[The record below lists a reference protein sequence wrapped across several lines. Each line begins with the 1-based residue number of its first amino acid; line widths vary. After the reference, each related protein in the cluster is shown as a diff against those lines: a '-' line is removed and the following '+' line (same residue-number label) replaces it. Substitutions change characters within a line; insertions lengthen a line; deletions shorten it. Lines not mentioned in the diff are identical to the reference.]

1 MNAAPPGN
9 SSGTR
14 LFIPAAARPPARP
27 LALPGMLKAA
37 RRNMLEIVPEAA
49 YREPLV
55 TLRVITRRWRVVTGP
70 DLLKRVFL
78 DNVGNYP
85 KAPFMHRLLRP
96 YLGES
101 LFLADGEDWRW
112 QRRSMA
118 GMFQRKKLDAMAEA
132 MRAAALRSA
141 DRLGTAQ
148 GAPQN
153 VGVEMRRLAME
164 IVRDTMFT
172 DIDRLLLEHVAGAE
186 AAAAAK
192 GDWHDYKSRMDESLM
207 THLRGFGSPNL
218 LDLLN
223 LPTWLPRPSALFK
236 THPLEGVRAVM
247 ERGIAARRAA
257 AEQTG
262 DYGVDL
268 MALML
273 KAEDPEDGRRMT
285 DREIRD
291 NLLTFIIAGFE
302 TTALALTWSLYLI
315 ANDRPT
321 QERLRSEARAALA
334 TGSAAEALENL
345 PFAHQVL
352 HEAMRLYPPA
362 PHLVRVAREDDEL
375 GGVRIRKG
383 DVILAP
389 IYTLHRHE
397 AVWENPNAF
406 DPERFT
412 PEKIKARH
420 RFAYLPF
427 GAGPRVCIGP
437 SFAMMEASLALATI
451 LDRWEVSPTNIRK
464 IDPMMKLTLRPR
476 GGMPLSLTPAPA

>member
-1 MNAAPPGN
+1 MNPQTPAPQA
-9 SSGTR
+9 
-14 LFIPAAARPPARP
+14 LFIPAAARPPKRP

-49 YREPLV
+49 YREPMV
-55 TLRVITRRWRVVTGP
+55 TLRVLTKRWRVVTGP

-78 DNVGNYP
+78 DNAANYP
-85 KAPFMHRLLRP
+85 KAPFMHRLLKP

-101 LFLADGEDWRW
+101 VFLADGEDWRW
-112 QRRSMA
+112 QRRTMA

-132 MRAAALRSA
+132 MKAAALRAA
-141 DRLGTAQ
+141 DRLGAAK
-148 GAPQN
+148 GEPQN
-153 VGVEMRRLAME
+153 VGAEMRRLAIE

-172 DIDRLLLEHVAGAE
+172 DIDRLLLDHVAGAE
-186 AAAAAK
+186 AAATAK
-192 GDWHDYKSRMDESLM
+192 GDWHAYKTRIDDELM
-207 THLRGFGSPNL
+207 KHLRSFGSPNL

-223 LPTWLPRPSALFK
+223 LPTWIPRPGALMK
-236 THPLEGVRAVM
+236 AHPLEGARAVM
-247 ERGIAARRAA
+247 EKGIAARRAA
-257 AEQTG
+257 AEATG

-315 ANDRPT
+315 ANHRPT
-321 QERLRSEARAALA
+321 QERLRAEARTALAAGSAEAAL
-334 TGSAAEALENL
+334 GLL

-352 HEAMRLYPPA
+352 YEAMRLYPPA
-362 PHLVRVAREDDEL
+362 PHLVRAAREADEL
-375 GGVRIRKG
+375 GGVKIRKG

-406 DPERFT
+406 DPDRFT

-420 RFAYLPF
+420 KFAYLPF

-451 LDRWEVSPTNIRK
+451 LDRWTVEPTDVRAIE
-464 IDPMMKLTLRPR
+464 PMMKLTLRPR
-476 GGMPLSLTPAPA
+476 GGMPLRLTPAPS